1 MGANHF
7 AISATSVL
15 GGSSSASLFIV
26 ADYIFL
32 AIRYRQ
38 AGSQNCWLI
47 VSHMT
52 ALPHIVT
59 SADHNLHVHSLHFDV
74 TFDPTNEVQAM
85 AWPALA
91 PAQEVK

>member
-1 MGANHF
+1 
-7 AISATSVL
+7 
-15 GGSSSASLFIV
+15 
-26 ADYIFL
+26 
-32 AIRYRQ
+32 
-38 AGSQNCWLI
+38 
-47 VSHMT
+47 MT

-59 SADHNLHVHSLHFDV
+59 SADLNLHVHSLHFDV